1 MADRES
7 QARPIT
13 GESAV
18 GAAAGAVAL
27 AIVGGIVGL
36 YVNGLDIQL
45 PGISP
50 ALAAD
55 GWALIALFA
64 LAAGSLG
71 GMLGAILGDL
81 GSHVQVDWTFPR
93 SAPARGTVWGLLL
106 GTAGGLA
113 AAGLATGVGLL
124 AGREVGLDWR
134 NAGSVLLGA
143 HVLADEGA
151 GPGQAWVGVA
161 AFVAATAWWGAVLGL
176 GLAFSR
182 RRLSRTEAA
191 AVAVAAA
198 LVTAAI
204 DYFAVLSWLQP
215 GLVQSEPFWALAL
228 PRLAGA
234 LVFAAFPPIGQPNG
248 EEADV
253 EQPPAELLR

>member
-1 MADRES
+1 MTAERES

-18 GAAAGAVAL
+18 GAAVGAVAL
-27 AIVGGIVGL
+27 AIVGGIIAL
-36 YVNGLDIQL
+36 YVSGLDIQL

-55 GWALIALFA
+55 SWALIALFG

-93 SAPARGTVWGLLL
+93 AAPLKGAAWGLLL
-106 GTAGGLA
+106 GALGGLA
-113 AAGLATGVGLL
+113 GAGLATGVGLL
-124 AGREVGLDWR
+124 SGREVGLDWR
-134 NAGSVLLGA
+134 NAGSLLLGA
-143 HVLADEGA
+143 HVLAGEGA
-151 GPGQAWVGVA
+151 SQGQAWAGIGV
-161 AFVAATAWWGAVLGL
+161 FVAATAWWGAGL
-176 GLAFSR
+176 GLALACCR
-182 RRLSRTEAA
+182 RRLSRAEAA
-191 AVAVAAA
+191 ALALGAA
-198 LVTAAI
+198 LVTAAV

-234 LVFAAFPPIGQPNG
+234 LVFVAFPPVGDREG
-248 EEADV
+248 REEA
-253 EQPPAELLR
+253 PA